1 MRMAILDTAGV
12 KTFSSVSRTR
22 FTNGPTR
29 NDFYDSLTYAMSFVL
44 TFYSLPFAFCT
55 AHFAKYTTKM
65 GKTEQP
71 NPTYPGQMSRR
82 RFKARDNTARAQ

>member
-1 MRMAILDTAGV
+1 MAILDTAGV
-12 KTFSSVSRTR
+12 KTFSSVSSTR

-29 NDFYDSLTYAMSFVL
+29 NDFDDSLTYAMSFGFIIL

-71 NPTYPGQMSRR
+71 NPSRS
-82 RFKARDNTARAQ
+82 DEQTQIQGT